1 MDITDKIK
9 SLRESVGVSYVRPDP
24 SKLQNY
30 MQNFWSSGHP
40 QALEYMKVSRGLNE
54 DTLKHFQIGYDIER
68 NAVAIP
74 IFKGTELINFKYRYL
89 DADKHGRYTS
99 EHGSETWV
107 FNEDAIRIGTS
118 LGGILIVEGEIDCMS
133 VWQTGVRNVVSPS
146 AGKDSFGPWLEQIDK
161 IKNIYI
167 AYDNDKPGQESA
179 EKMSERLGSERCYR
193 VIWPEKDANDFIL
206 GHPQEKVGDVIK
218 KAKPFISSQFKTLG
232 EIIKNLR
239 ESDNKTY
246 VTGFIPGVNFAPGW
260 MAILSGRS
268 NVGKTSFVLNIA
280 DEFTARGIGVL
291 ILPYERGID
300 SVGQRFLGVMK
311 KHSLQDMALYDNED
325 WENLSSMA
333 SQRPLY
339 FALPDKEDAAEFML
353 KAKRFYNTE
362 VVIIDHLDYMVRQV
376 NGNKSDA
383 ISDTLQKLKRVAEQN
398 GIILLIVSHIRK
410 IEAPGTF
417 IAKARKPNIED
428 LKGSSSL
435 FQDPEVVVMLSETLD
450 DDCILVDVVKNK
462 GEMKDKTF
470 LLNRS
475 TGIFSERELNGH
487 MDF

>member
-9 SLRESVGVSYVRPDP
+9 SLRESVGVSYVRPDKA
-24 SKLQNY
+24 KLQNY
-30 MQNFWSSGHP
+30 IQNFWDLRHP
-40 QALEYMKVSRGLNE
+40 QALEYMKTNRGLNE
-54 DTLKHFQIGYDIER
+54 ETLRHFQIGYDLER

-74 IFKGTELINFKYRYL
+74 IFKGSELINFKYRYL
-89 DADKHGRYTS
+89 SGDNRYTS

-179 EKMSERLGSERCYR
+179 DKMADRLGSERCFR
-193 VIWPEKDANDFIL
+193 VLWPEKDANDFL
-206 GHPQEKVGDVIK
+206 LRHPQEKIADVVK

-246 VTGFIPGVNFAPGW
+246 VTRFIPSVNFALGW

-280 DEFTARGIGVL
+280 DEFTSRGVGVL

-300 SVGQRFLGVMK
+300 SVGQRFLGIMK
-311 KHSLQDMALYDNED
+311 RHSLEDMALYDNSD
-325 WENLSSMA
+325 WDNLNNMA
-333 SQRPLY
+333 ADRPLY
-339 FALPDKEDAAEFML
+339 FALPDKEHAAEFML

-362 VVIIDHLDYMVRQV
+362 VVIIDHLD
-376 NGNKSDA
+376 
-383 ISDTLQKLKRVAEQN
+383 
-398 GIILLIVSHIRK
+398 
-410 IEAPGTF
+410 
-417 IAKARKPNIED
+417 
-428 LKGSSSL
+428 
-435 FQDPEVVVMLSETLD
+435 
-450 DDCILVDVVKNK
+450 
-462 GEMKDKTF
+462 
-470 LLNRS
+470 
-475 TGIFSERELNGH
+475 
-487 MDF
+487 